1 MKKLK
6 RFEKCLL
13 LGALLSM
20 STVSVMAADM
30 PSAPMVGDAPTAS
43 TPAPS
48 DKQAS
53 FNQLVS
59 QIQSNDNAPQAAMPP
74 PPPPPVDNS
83 DMVNR
88 QAFKNLLHTI
98 MPLSP
103 NQIQS
108 LRHSYD
114 QSQRAASVAPSGV
127 PAQATSTSLQYDL
140 SPGAT
145 PPVVRLKTGYVSSL
159 VFLDSTGQ
167 PWPIQ
172 SYEIGDS
179 ADYSPSVSNN
189 SSQNNTLLIQTKAPY
204 KSTNIVVM
212 LQGLHTPVM
221 LEFLPGQKVYDAR
234 LDVRVP
240 GSGPNAKSDFQNLPS
255 TGSASLLNILD
266 GVPPHGAKVLK
277 VPVDDNGHASLM
289 QAWLLN
295 GEMFVRTRATLLSP
309 GWITTMSSADGM
321 HAYELARSPNLLL
334 MQNGSVTNA
343 NIEGF

>member
-1 MKKLK
+1 MRKLK
-6 RFEKCLL
+6 RFEKCVWLT
-13 LGALLSM
+13 ALLSM
-20 STVSVMAADM
+20 SAATAMAAEM
-30 PSAPMVGDAPTAS
+30 PV
-43 TPAPS
+43 TPASNQVSSLSASAGPN
-48 DKQAS
+48 DKQQS

-59 QIQSNDNAPQAAMPP
+59 QIQSGDNASQAADL
-74 PPPPPVDNS
+74 PPVPPANDENL
-83 DMVNR
+83 VNQ
-88 QAFKNLLHTI
+88 QAFKSLVHSI

-103 NQIQS
+103 AQIKS
-108 LRHSYD
+108 LRYHYD
-114 QSQRAASVAPSGV
+114 QSQRAAATAASGV
-127 PAQATSTSLQYDL
+127 PAKATSTSLQYDL

-145 PPVVRLKTGYVSSL
+145 PPVVRLHTGYVSSL

-179 ADYSPSVSNN
+179 ADYSPSVSSN

-212 LQGLHTPVM
+212 LQGLHTPIM

-240 GSGPNAKSDFQNLPS
+240 GVGPNAKADYQNLPS
-255 TGSASLLNILD
+255 TGSPSLLNILD

-277 VPVDDNGHASLM
+277 VPVDDSGHASLM
-289 QAWLLN
+289 QAWLIN
-295 GEMFVRTRATLLSP
+295 GEMFIRTRATLLSP
-309 GWITTMSSADGM
+309 GWISTMSSADGM
-321 HAYELARSPNLLL
+321 HAYELARSPTVML